1 MRTDCTCSFS
11 LFDCAEALDDAPD
24 PVEPLA
30 VEPVEPVEPVAEP
43 VEPDP
48 VEPVALPP
56 VELVDPGFAVPR
68 VPPELL
74 LDDEESTRPTIS
86 TSCPT
91 WLRRSLV

>member
-11 LFDCAEALDDAPD
+11 LFDCAEALDDDPA

-43 VEPDP
+43 VEP
-48 VEPVALPP
+48 VALPP
-56 VELVDPGFAVPR
+56 VELVEPGLAVPR
-68 VPPELL
+68 VPPVL

-86 TSCPT
+86 TWCPT